1 MVGWEVERNQRRLTT
16 QPTLPPQYS
25 SPRLVSQFKK
35 PALDVLVNV
44 FFIITIPRLVSQF
57 KKPALVVL
65 VTTRALPLL
74 PPRTPLQPLISK
86 LPARAAVY
94 FPQQQQGGALGL
106 FSPRQSILKPEWRLW
121 WPFRWQGILR
131 GQVSEEATRDLPKFV
146 IFCES
151 ESFLCTLSIVYYYH
165 ILVLEKAG
173 GRKYSK
179 RYVLL
184 LFRNKG

>member
-25 SPRLVSQFKK
+25 SPRLVSQFKKPALDVLVNVFFIITIPRLVSQFKK

-106 FSPRQSILKPEWRLW
+106 FPQDN
-121 WPFRWQGILR
+121 Q
-131 GQVSEEATRDLPKFV
+131 
-146 IFCES
+146 
-151 ESFLCTLSIVYYYH
+151 Y
-165 ILVLEKAG
+165 
-173 GRKYSK
+173 
-179 RYVLL
+179 
-184 LFRNKG
+184 